1 MTDERLAELER
12 LCAAATP
19 GPWWWDGLHM
29 TFRENGRVE
38 AVPRTTPNTLLVVE
52 SRAAIPDLITEV
64 RRLRAG
70 LAEIASYGEGPTVT
84 GKFDEPTAARLA
96 RKLLEES

>member
-12 LCAAATP
+12 WQSAPLTEDLRFTAAA
-19 GPWWWDGLHM
+19 
-29 TFRENGRVE
+29 
-38 AVPRTTPNTLLVVE
+38 RTALPELV
-52 SRAAIPDLITEV
+52 AEV

-96 RKLLEES
+96 RKILEGS